1 MLLYSSDFYGNLNCK
16 TRSKSMMH
24 VDNNQAWSLELHGCI
39 LGCSIGEPFVKETTV
54 LAITF
59 CHT

>member
-39 LGCSIGEPFVKETTV
+39 SNILTLIWTAFYALEP
-54 LAITF
+54 LILI
-59 CHT
+59 